1 MLRIDILQ
9 DEELQEAVKIFI
21 SSLLPHENYDSTY
34 FIRNLEVIFKY
45 IKLEEFQM
53 EYRLSGTV
61 GTGSMKDKVDS
72 LAINLRIFKKAYPVC
87 ILVASHP
94 SVTAKDA
101 LTRGKA
107 ITQSPT
113 KDSQT
118 LSNEADE
125 VFILR
130 DNETLQKQEL
140 LILQNYKR
148 RDAARVLDDIYLRKR
163 FEVSALIY
171 DESQQALDSVMNLS
185 RQQAIADLMADSD
198 ESGYDLD

>member
-1 MLRIDILQ
+1 MGSN
-9 DEELQEAVKIFI
+9 
-21 SSLLPHENYDSTY
+21 SSNETKAIVSNANDST
-34 FIRNLEVIFKY
+34 FVQSIKY
-45 IKLEEFQM
+45 HLKQ
-53 EYRLSGTV
+53 TQV
-61 GTGSMKDKVDS
+61 QD
-72 LAINLRIFKKAYPVC
+72 
-87 ILVASHP
+87 P